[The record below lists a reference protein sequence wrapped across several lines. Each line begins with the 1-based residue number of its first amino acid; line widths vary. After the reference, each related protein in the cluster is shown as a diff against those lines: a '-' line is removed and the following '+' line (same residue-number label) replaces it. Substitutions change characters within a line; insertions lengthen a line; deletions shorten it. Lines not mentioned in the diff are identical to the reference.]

1 MSSYI
6 MCDVGRYSQFLL
18 QTSCTS
24 CPPGHYQNVTGQ
36 AFCRACKRGTYST
49 ISGAN
54 SSALCQE
61 CPVGKVSDKDGMGT
75 CTTCPKGQYQTST
88 GKSECME
95 CTEVDE
101 TFTSNNDH
109 TGCIR
114 NEALYHDSIVEVM
127 FSTGGALY
135 VSFGISAFFTIVC
148 GFMQYNRENAPEDS
162 VGQIKR
168 WQVFVK
174 SAPQGFSFGSEMF
187 LVSAMLYTSP
197 GIAAVM
203 IIFRIVHPV

>member
-1 MSSYI
+1 MHDGALSHH
-6 MCDVGRYSQFLL
+6 
-18 QTSCTS
+18 TPSCTS
-24 CPPGHYQNVTGQ
+24 ALPGVRLRYRLPRLFFIEIYNVFG
-36 AFCRACKRGTYST
+36 
-49 ISGAN
+49 
-54 SSALCQE
+54 
-61 CPVGKVSDKDGMGT
+61 
-75 CTTCPKGQYQTST
+75 
-88 GKSECME
+88 ME

-114 NEALYHDSIVEVM
+114 NEALYHDSVVEVM

-148 GFMQYNRENAPEDS
+148 GFMQYNRENAPGDS

-203 IIFRIVHPV
+203 IIFRMAHPVAVIYILLAIWSGPRGQYPIRTSG